1 MNTLRP
7 LSKKH
12 RFTVV
17 AGTIGAVLMLGLTA
31 CGGGGAS
38 PETTGPSARQIAI
51 YKRQGAQHVHKE
63 ERLRKLERE
72 LKHIK
77 RGGTAVSPQVPRV
90 ESTPGPTPAP
100 AVPTTETC
108 GGELTVN
115 SDTSCPFAEAVEK
128 AYYEEVGSG
137 GGTVE
142 AYSPVTEKL
151 YSMSCSGSPHECV
164 GGNDAVVYFP

>member
-1 MNTLRP
+1 VNTLRS

-12 RFTVV
+12 RFVVV
-17 AGTIGAVLMLGLTA
+17 AVAMGTALLLGLSA
-31 CGGGGAS
+31 CGGGGS
-38 PETTGPSARQIAI
+38 SSETGPSPQQIAR
-51 YKRQGAQHVHKE
+51 YKKLGALHVHKE
-63 ERLRKLERE
+63 VRLRRLEKE
-72 LKHIK
+72 LRQVKH
-77 RGGTAVSPQVPRV
+77 GGPAVSAQVPRV
-90 ESTPGPTPAP
+90 ESNPVPTPAP

-115 SDTSCPFAEAVEK
+115 SDTSCPFAEAVED

-164 GGNDAVVYFP
+164 GGNNAVVYFP